1 MNSEEQNLLTQFLD
15 QLKSIRGMAKDPEA
29 DRLIARAAAEQPD
42 ALYLLVQK
50 ALLQEQ
56 GLKSAQTRIEQ
67 LQQQLSQA
75 QAARSQTPAGG
86 GFLGQNPWANPAP
99 RAAGGMGYA
108 PTAPLNAP
116 PMGMGMGSSGFGSFL
131 GSAAATAAGVAAGAF
146 LFQGIENLMGHH
158 DHGGGA
164 FSDTAA
170 DEGPQAPE
178 NVTINQYYGDDAG
191 FQNQGGGDNYGENTP
206 IADDDWES
214 YDDDVNS
221 VDV

>member
-1 MNSEEQNLLTQFLD
+1 MNSEEQNLLIQFLD
-15 QLKSIRGMAKDPEA
+15 QLKSIRGIAKDPEA
-29 DRLIARAAAEQPD
+29 DRLIARAAADQPD

-56 GLKSAQTRIEQ
+56 ALKAAQSRIEQ

-75 QAARSQTPAGG
+75 QSARAGAPAGG

-108 PTAPLNAP
+108 TGAPLP
-116 PMGMGMGSSGFGSFL
+116 PPAAGMGMGGSGFGSFL

-158 DHGGGA
+158 DHAGSD
-164 FSDTAA
+164 FSDAA
-170 DEGPQAPE
+170 FNEDHQAPE

-191 FQNQGGGDNYGENTP
+191 FRNPDAGVGYGEDTP
-206 IADDDWES
+206 VSDDDWES

>member
-1 MNSEEQNLLTQFLD
+1 
-15 QLKSIRGMAKDPEA
+15 
-29 DRLIARAAAEQPD
+29 
-42 ALYLLVQK
+42 
-50 ALLQEQ
+50 
-56 GLKSAQTRIEQ
+56 
-67 LQQQLSQA
+67 
-75 QAARSQTPAGG
+75 
-86 GFLGQNPWANPAP
+86 
-99 RAAGGMGYA
+99 
-108 PTAPLNAP
+108 
-116 PMGMGMGSSGFGSFL
+116 MGMGMGSSGFGSFL

-164 FSDTAA
+164 FSDTAS
-170 DEGPQAPE
+170 DEGHQAPE

-191 FQNQGGGDNYGENTP
+191 LQNQGGGDNYGENTP

>member
-15 QLKSIRGMAKDPEA
+15 QLKGIRGMAKDPEA

-56 GLKSAQTRIEQ
+56 GLKASQARIEQ
-67 LQQQLSQA
+67 LQQQLNQA
-75 QAARSQTPAGG
+75 RATRSQTPAGG
-86 GFLGQNPWANPAP
+86 GFLGQNPWVNPAP

-108 PTAPLNAP
+108 PAAPLNAP
-116 PMGMGMGSSGFGSFL
+116 PMGMSMGSSGFGSFL

-146 LFQGIENLMGHH
+146 LFQGIDNLMGHH
-158 DHGGGA
+158 DHGGSA
-164 FSDTAA
+164 LSDTAA
-170 DEGPQAPE
+170 DEGHQAPE

-191 FQNQGGGDNYGENTP
+191 LQNQGADAGYGENTP